1 MSEPQDIP
9 RGTELLRK
17 AAVYGAVTGGA
28 VFAVGWVTGMG
39 GGLVSN
45 LVFGAL
51 MGGFAAVC
59 FAIAVRIGGR
69 KNP

>member
-39 GGLVSN
+39 GGFLSN
-45 LVFGAL
+45 IVFGAL
-51 MGGFAAVC
+51 MGVFAAVC
-59 FAIAVRIGGR
+59 FGIAVRIGGR